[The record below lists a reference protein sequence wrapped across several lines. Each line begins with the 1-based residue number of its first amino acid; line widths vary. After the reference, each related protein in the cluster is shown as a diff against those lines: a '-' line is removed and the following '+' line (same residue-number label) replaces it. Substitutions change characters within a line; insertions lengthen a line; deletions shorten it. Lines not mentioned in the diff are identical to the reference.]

1 MKLLLVDDERLAR
14 QELRYFLTKLS
25 TDLHIFEADSY
36 DNALE
41 ILRNLDLDA
50 VFLDIDLAGFSGLDL
65 AKMVQQEKPHL
76 AIIFSTAFDEHAITA
91 FKLNAVDYI
100 LKPFN
105 AIDVERVFNKISNKN
120 INNTILSAPNDK
132 ITIWLADK
140 AVVLDVSDIL
150 YINADN
156 KEILIHCKYECYKTK
171 QSLTYFETRLAIQ
184 GFMRIQRSFLVNTQ
198 MVIEIIPWF
207 NNEYA
212 LRLKDVKEVI
222 PVSRSKIKDVK
233 KLFEF

>member
-25 TDLHIFEADSY
+25 ADLHIFEADSY

-65 AKMVQQEKPHL
+65 AKTIQQEKPHL

-105 AIDVERVFNKISNKN
+105 EIDIERVFNKISNKN
-120 INNTILSAPNDK
+120 INNTILSVPNDK

-156 KEILIHCKYECYKTK
+156 KETLIHCKYECHKSK
-171 QSLTYFETRLAIQ
+171 QSLSYFETRLVIH

-198 MVIEIIPWF
+198 RVIEIIPWF